1 MTSWTAPEAH
11 RVDEPVTGAERPMLD
26 GWLDWHR
33 QTLLR
38 KCAGLTSDQLKQAAV
53 EPSNLTL
60 LGLVRHLAG
69 VERWYF
75 QGVVAG
81 DFPGSLY
88 TATDDPDEDFND
100 LGSATGDATFTTWQA
115 EVERS
120 RRVTA
125 ERALAAVGTI
135 PGTGHRLPL
144 RWVLTH
150 MIDEYARHLGQA
162 DLIREALDGA
172 VGE

>member
-60 LGLVRHLAG
+60 LGLVRHM
-69 VERWYF
+69 
-75 QGVVAG
+75 
-81 DFPGSLY
+81 
-88 TATDDPDEDFND
+88 T
-100 LGSATGDATFTTWQA
+100 

-120 RRVTA
+120 WFRSRVAGDATA
-125 ERALAAVGTI
+125 VPAYCTDDNPDGDFDDVAGADAEADFAAFTGEIELVRKAVADLPLEHEF
-135 PGTGHRLPL
+135 PGRSRSMSL
-144 RWVLTH
+144 RWVYLH
-150 MIDEYARHLGQA
+150 MIEEYARHNGHA
-162 DLIREALDGA
+162 DFLRERIDGA
-172 VGE
+172 TGD